1 MEQDDLMTSVAWD
14 RGAEV
19 GTESVVDGPSVAAP
33 MPEFSSTGT
42 EVPGFSTHP
51 ANRPDSEAHE
61 RTKLQCR
68 VTSPIKEAVGS
79 RESYISYLITTRST
93 LQIFQKQE
101 FSVRRRYNDFVHIH
115 TMLTQR
121 YGGSAVPPLPEKHA
135 STYIKGG
142 RFDSDFTSRRCNSLD
157 RFLKRCCL
165 HPELKKCKDLHIFLE
180 SGDWNSFTRS
190 AHHTRR
196 GTMDGNTSMIEG
208 LTDSLMG
215 AFTKLPKP
223 DKRFIDIKIKAE
235 KLARDLGQIEKL
247 TAKITRRETDLEADF
262 GEMSSHFAVLAS
274 IEPELQKEFHDFAKA
289 LSSASENFKKLKHE
303 TDISY
308 LTSLQDQSAYN
319 LSLKC
324 LLKLRDQRQADYEA
338 LAENKTKTTFERD
351 QLKSGHTN
359 FIQTRV
365 DNLRGLNHE
374 AVRNEKI
381 HKLDAMIQKLDKEF
395 EEARTTSELLDR
407 EVLREVDI
415 FERTKGIEMKESM
428 QDFARANVKFYK
440 SIIDDFSRVI
450 GPEVKEAAATT
461 DQ

>member
-1 MEQDDLMTSVAWD
+1 MDQDDLMTSVAWD
-14 RGAEV
+14 RGAEH
-19 GTESVVDGPSVAAP
+19 GTESVVDTPTIAAP
-33 MPEFSSTGT
+33 MPEFSSSGA
-42 EVPGFSTHP
+42 ELPSFAAHP
-51 ANRPDSEAHE
+51 ANRPDSAEDE

-68 VTSPIKEAVGS
+68 VTSPIKEAAGS

-93 LQIFQKQE
+93 LPIFQKQE
-101 FSVRRRYNDFVHIH
+101 FSVRRRYNDFVHLH
-115 TMLTQR
+115 GMLTQR

-142 RFDSDFTSRRCNSLD
+142 RFETDFTSRRCNSLD
-157 RFLKRCCL
+157 RFLKRCSL
-165 HPELKKCKDLHIFLE
+165 HPELKKCTDLHVFLE
-180 SGDWNSFTRS
+180 SGDWNSFTRT

-196 GTMDGNTSMIEG
+196 GTMDGSPGMIDG

-223 DKRFIDIKIKAE
+223 DQRFVDIKNKAE

-247 TAKITRRETDLEADF
+247 IAKITRRETDLETDF
-262 GEMSSHFAVLAS
+262 GDMSSHFATLAN
-274 IEPELQKEFHDFAKA
+274 IEPELEKEFHDFAKA
-289 LSSASENFKKLKHE
+289 MSSTSTNFKKLKDR
-303 TDISY
+303 TDVAY
-308 LTSLQDQSAYN
+308 LTGLQDQSAYN
-319 LSLKC
+319 LSLKS

-365 DNLRGLNHE
+365 ENLRGLNHE

-381 HKLDAMIQKLDKEF
+381 HRLDGTIQKLDKEF

-428 QDFARANVKFYK
+428 QDYARANIDFYK
-440 SIIDDFSRVI
+440 SVISDFSKLI
-450 GPEVKEAAATT
+450 GPDTTEAL
-461 DQ
+461 Q